1 MLLTEQGQ
9 MNMFDFGD
17 AYALMVLYSIYEML
31 SGTIIS
37 LFESPKF
44 HEILNEKFDLVIYE
58 SFATDVL
65 SGLGQHFDCPVIG
78 YTTFAAPAWANQ
90 ITGNPSAPAYV
101 PNPFLSYTSRM
112 NFCQR
117 FAQTLFGMVEEIIT
131 MFKYFPQQREF
142 YKKYFPKSK
151 FTFDQDLKNVSLVFI
166 NNHFS
171 GSSPRHLLPNMIE
184 IAGVHVQKQK
194 PLPAEWQKFLDE
206 AKEGVV
212 YFSMGSVVQ
221 SKDWTPESREALLKA
236 FSKLKQKVL
245 WKYENETLPNQ
256 PKNVKIGKWFPQ
268 RDILAHPNVKVFIT
282 HGGLL
287 GTTEALVAGVPVIGI
302 PVFGD
307 QRLNIARA
315 VDAGY
320 GESLYFRDITEEK
333 VSEALNKILN

>member
-1 MLLTEQGQ
+1 
-9 MNMFDFGD
+9 
-17 AYALMVLYSIYEML
+17 
-31 SGTIIS
+31 
-37 LFESPKF
+37 
-44 HEILNEKFDLVIYE
+44 
-58 SFATDVL
+58 
-65 SGLGQHFDCPVIG
+65 
-78 YTTFAAPAWANQ
+78 
-90 ITGNPSAPAYV
+90 
-101 PNPFLSYTSRM
+101 
-112 NFCQR
+112 
-117 FAQTLFGMVEEIIT
+117 
-131 MFKYFPQQREF
+131 
-142 YKKYFPKSK
+142 
-151 FTFDQDLKNVSLVFI
+151 
-166 NNHFS
+166 
-171 GSSPRHLLPNMIE
+171 MIE

-194 PLPAEWQKFLDE
+194 PLPTEWQKFLDE

-221 SKDWTPESREALLKA
+221 SKDWTLESREALLKA

-333 VSEALNKILN
+333 VSEALNKILNNPKYYETAQRISKQFNDRPLTPQQSVAYWSEYVINHQGAHHLRSPGNELSFIAYHLIDVYATLAFIFLLIVILIKRIIQKLLNLFKSSPKAKIN